1 MNRNF
6 LTILIIIP
14 WLFLSGKEITVHP
27 EPGKGGYDKP
37 FFPMDDYKENVAL
50 PDSLWGFSLG
60 SKPASHDEIINYFEY
75 LDDIFSNAKLYD
87 YGKTYEGRRLIYLVI
102 TSEKNFNRLD
112 TIRENI
118 SKLSDPRTID
128 NSSEAKKIIAHTPAI
143 SWMSYSIHGDELS
156 GADAGVQ
163 LAYQLLAGTDS
174 YSQLIRDSLVVC
186 IDPLQNPDGRTRFLA
201 QMTQWNGAM
210 INYDTQSAHHRG
222 NWPWGRGNHYL
233 FDLNRDWFTQ
243 VHPESKGKVRAI
255 MDWHPQ
261 LVVDGHEMGPLD
273 TYLFNPPREPYNPFM
288 PELIYK
294 WWKIMSLEHSAAF
307 DQNGWNY
314 YTREWN
320 EELFPGYGSSWS
332 IYTGAV
338 GLLYEQ
344 AGVDGSQVI
353 QQDGSVLTYRESVHH
368 QFISSMANL
377 ITVADNRKDLLRDY
391 YSEKYE
397 SVYTKSNRLKAF
409 IFPKGKNGSIEKQFA
424 ETLIRQGIEVGQTL
438 QVEKLKQA
446 VKSDGTTETNIMI
459 PKGSMLVRLDQPNN
473 ALVNVILSFD
483 IRLKNSF
490 LETERRQRL
499 KHSESRLYETT
510 AWSLPLAYGL
520 EGYYTNDLPPIVTT
534 KYVTYPSPGMVFN
547 PEPSFGYVIP
557 NFDNNSYA
565 VLNILLENQLKVWTA
580 NKPFKINGN
589 DFPAGSYLLRRNAD
603 PPLETEFFRELA
615 LEFGVNVHGVN
626 TGLAESG
633 PDLGGGEFH
642 LLEKPKIALIGGS
655 PASFTSF
662 GATWHLL
669 DSQLNI
675 PFSILEAGNFSGTDL
690 RKYNV
695 IILPSAWGG
704 TGAYKRYFGEG
715 GIEKLK
721 GWIEGGGTV
730 IGLGS
735 GSHFLTD
742 TTVAISSVRQKRQV
756 LKDLKDYEKSLEYIK
771 SAEAP
776 EIDSL
781 AVWEGKK
788 NSELIKKD
796 KPEEL
801 LDVIKEK
808 DKLARKLAPR
818 GMLMKANLDKEHWL
832 SFGCGDYVIPMV
844 NTSVVLMSDE
854 HVATVAR
861 FAEENELRISGLL
874 WPEAR
879 ERWAESVF
887 STREGY
893 GNGQVILFATDPNFR
908 GYFHNTERMFLNAIL
923 LGPGMGTHQPIK
935 W

>member
-1 MNRNF
+1 MNRYF
-6 LTILIIIP
+6 LILLIIFP
-14 WLFLSGKEITVHP
+14 FLHPAGKEISVHP
-27 EPGKGGYDKP
+27 EQGKGGYVEP
-37 FFPMDDYKENVAL
+37 FFPMNEYRENVAD

-60 SKPASHDEIINYFEY
+60 SKPASHDEIITYFEY
-75 LDDIFSNAKLYD
+75 LDEEFSNAKLYD
-87 YGKTYEGRRLIYLVI
+87 CGKTYEGRRLVYLVI
-102 TSEKNFNRLD
+102 TSEKNFSRLD
-112 TIRENI
+112 SIRDNI
-118 SKLSDPRTID
+118 AKLSDPRTIA
-128 NSSEAKKIIAHTPAI
+128 NSSEAKKIIAHTPAV

-163 LAYQLLAGTDS
+163 LAFQLLAGTDK
-174 YSQLIRDSLVVC
+174 YSRLIRDSLVVC

-201 QMTQWNGAM
+201 QMTQWNGFVV
-210 INYDTQSAHHRG
+210 NFDTQSAHHRG

-243 VHPESKGKVRAI
+243 VHPESKGKVQAI
-255 MDWHPQ
+255 MEWHPQ

-320 EELFPGYGSSWS
+320 EEFFPGYGSSWS

-344 AGVDGSQVI
+344 AGVDGSQVL
-353 QQDGSVLTYRESVHH
+353 QRDGTVLTYRESVHH

-391 YSEKYE
+391 YSEKHK
-397 SVYTKSNRLKAF
+397 SVYAKPNRLKAF
-409 IFPKGKNGSIEKQFA
+409 IFPKGKNVSIEKQFA

-438 QVEKLKQA
+438 QTEKLKQA
-446 VKSDGTTETNIMI
+446 VKSDGTNETNIMI
-459 PKGSMLVRLDQPNN
+459 PKGSMLVRLDQPNH
-473 ALVNVILSFD
+473 ALVNAILSFD

-499 KHSESRLYETT
+499 KHSESRMYETT

-520 EGYYTNDLPPIVTT
+520 EGYFTDHLPPIVTT

-547 PEPSFGYVIP
+547 PQPYFGYVIP
-557 NFDNNSYA
+557 NSDHNSYA
-565 VLNILLENQLKVWTA
+565 LLNVLLENHLKVWTA
-580 NKPFKINGN
+580 KKPFSINGN
-589 DFPAGSYLLRRNAD
+589 DFSSGTYLLRLNANPQLTTD
-603 PPLETEFFRELA
+603 FMQALA
-615 LEFGVNVHGVN
+615 LEFGVNIYGVN
-626 TGLAESG
+626 SGLVDSG

-642 LLEKPKIALIGGS
+642 LLEIPKIALVGGS
-655 PASFTSF
+655 PTSYYSF
-662 GATWHLL
+662 GAAWHLL
-669 DSQLNI
+669 DSRINI
-675 PFSILEAGNFSGTDL
+675 PFSILEAESFSGADL

-695 IILPSAWGG
+695 IVLPSSWGG
-704 TGAYKRYFGEG
+704 AGAYKRYFGEN

-721 GWIEGGGTV
+721 GWIEDGGTV

-735 GSHFLTD
+735 GSHYLTD
-742 TTVAISSVRQKRQV
+742 STVAVSSVRQKRQV
-756 LKDLKDYEKSLEYIK
+756 LKNLKDYEKSLEFLK
-771 SAEAP
+771 SAEVP

-788 NSELIKKD
+788 QTKSTKQKEPEFSMNEIKD
-796 KPEEL
+796 KDE
-801 LDVIKEK
+801 
-808 DKLARKLAPR
+808 LARKLAPR
-818 GMLMKANLDKEHWL
+818 GMLMKANVDKEHWL
-832 SFGCGDYVIPMV
+832 SFGCGEYVIPMV
-844 NTSVVLMSDE
+844 NTSVALVGDE
-854 HVATVAR
+854 HVSTAAR
-861 FAEENELRISGLL
+861 FAEENKLRISGLL

-879 ERWAESVF
+879 ERWAETVF
-887 STREGY
+887 ASREGY
-893 GNGQVILFATDPNFR
+893 GNGQVILFAVDPNFR
-908 GYFHNTERMFLNAIL
+908 GYFHNTERMFLNAL
-923 LGPGMGTHQPIK
+923 FLGPGMGTHQTIK